1 MKKRKGFTLIELLVV
16 IAIIAILAALLL
28 PVLAKARQK
37 ARQSVC
43 MNNLKQIG
51 LAVHMYLN
59 DYNEYFYPVWWA
71 YTSDYNSYR
80 ATGFLR
86 TLNRKGYL
94 TGGVLQYNVENDSGH
109 ISHATGVFACPDL
122 DDGRRNAPW
131 PVNDYGYNYY
141 LGTPMDGTGNFRKLS
156 KVPKPSETALFME
169 NAYGQRHYPVD
180 SWAMTIGDINYWGGC
195 LYWGRHMDLPLI
207 NVVFVDGHVEAC
219 NKQKFYTVFY
229 P

>member
-1 MKKRKGFTLIELLVV
+1 VV
-16 IAIIAILAALLL
+16 IAIIAILAAMLL

-71 YTSDYNSYR
+71 YGGDYNSYR

-94 TGGVLQYNVENDSGH
+94 TSGVLQYNVEDDSGH

-131 PVNDYGYNYY
+131 PVNDYGYNYF
-141 LGTPMDGTGNFRKLS
+141 LGTPMDNTGNFCKLS
-156 KVPKPSETALFME
+156 RVPNPVETALFME
-169 NAYGQRHYPVD
+169 SAYGQRHWWVD
-180 SWAMTIGDINYWGGC
+180 IWGMTVGDLSYWGGAI
-195 LYWGRHMDLPLI
+195 YWGRHMDLPLI

-219 NKQKFYTVFY
+219 NKLRFSRASTGSAYGVLY